1 MAEFTT
7 SDGLRLYYEDD
18 GTGQPVLCLSG
29 LTRNARDFDFV
40 APHLRHA
47 RLIRMDWRG
56 RGRSDF
62 APDFMTYNV
71 GREAMGALELLDHL
85 GLERAVVLGTSR
97 GGLVAMAMAATAP
110 QRLAGVVLNDVG
122 PVIEPGAIARIV
134 DYVGRKPAFSDMEG
148 AAQGLAAFHAAAFPG
163 VPMDRWRHM
172 AAAQYRATPEGLALN
187 YDPRL
192 RDALIAQ
199 AEAEPPPD
207 LWPMFDALAPIPT
220 GLIRGANSDLL
231 AAETVAAMQARRP
244 DLITAEVPDRGHAPF
259 LDEPQSLDLIHRLL
273 ELAR

>member
-1 MAEFTT
+1 MANFAT
-7 SDGLRLYYEDD
+7 SDGLRLHYEDD
-18 GTGQPVLCLSG
+18 GTGLAVLCLAG

-40 APHLRHA
+40 APHLRQA

-56 RGRSDF
+56 RGQSEFASDF
-62 APDFMTYNV
+62 TTYNV
-71 GREAMGALELLDHL
+71 GREAMDAIELLDHL
-85 GLERAVVLGTSR
+85 GVGRAVVLGTSR

-110 QRLAGVVLNDVG
+110 QRLAGVILNDVG
-122 PVIEPGAIARIV
+122 PVIEPDAIARIM
-134 DYVGRKPAFSDMEG
+134 DYVGRKPAFSDLQS

-163 VPMDRWRHM
+163 VPMQRWRHM
-172 AAAQYRATPEGLALN
+172 AAAQYRATPDGLELT

-199 AEAEPPPD
+199 AKAGPPPD
-207 LWPMFDALAPIPT
+207 LWPMFDALASIPT

-231 AAETVAAMQARRP
+231 SRETVAAMQARRP
-244 DLITAEVPDRGHAPF
+244 DLIATEVPDRGHAPF
-259 LDEPQSLDLIHRLL
+259 LDEPASLDVIHRLL